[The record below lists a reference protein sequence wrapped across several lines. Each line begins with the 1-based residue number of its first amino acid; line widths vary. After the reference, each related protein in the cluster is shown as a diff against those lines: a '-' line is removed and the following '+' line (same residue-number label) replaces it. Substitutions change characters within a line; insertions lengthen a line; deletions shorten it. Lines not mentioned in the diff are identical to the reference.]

1 MMKLRRLFLIV
12 AMVLAVGYSYA
23 EAPANYYNSAE
34 GKSGADLLSEL
45 CSIIG
50 PHTDIGYS
58 GLWTMY
64 KDSDCYPGTNQI
76 WDMYSTKKWT
86 YSSEQCGSS
95 GYSAVGD

>member
-58 GLWTMY
+58 GLWT
-64 KDSDCYPGTNQI
+64 C
-76 WDMYSTKKWT
+76 TKTLTAIPALIK
-86 YSSEQCGSS
+86 S
-95 GYSAVGD
+95 GICTPQKNGLIAPSNTVAAVIVL